1 MYSIACLFFQPNISL
16 NVVKL
21 RNLLIGATF
30 WISFSQICFENVL
43 LECRSDLILTVNFT
57 TNLTSVR
64 EARSVSPGYTA
75 SSGGRTVGRF
85 RMAESDVA
93 ESITCKKYFR
103 ISRRLIASIEE
114 KTEKS

>member
-64 EARSVSPGYTA
+64 EARSVSPGTPPPL
-75 SSGGRTVGRF
+75 
-85 RMAESDVA
+85 VA
-93 ESITCKKYFR
+93 ELLADSEWP
-103 ISRRLIASIEE
+103 SLMLQNQ
-114 KTEKS
+114 